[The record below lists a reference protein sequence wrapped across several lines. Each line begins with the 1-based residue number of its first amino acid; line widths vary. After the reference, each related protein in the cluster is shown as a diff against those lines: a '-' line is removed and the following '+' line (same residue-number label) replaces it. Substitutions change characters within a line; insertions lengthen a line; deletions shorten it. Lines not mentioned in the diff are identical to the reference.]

1 MFLDLSYCLRY
12 FNGFTEM
19 LLAPE
24 EIQEMRRP
32 HLACRP
38 RPQVSTI
45 WEQEVVQEQVM

>member
-24 EIQEMRRP
+24 EIQEVRRP
-32 HLACRP
+32 RLVCRL
-38 RPQVSTI
+38 RPQASTI
-45 WEQEVVQEQVM
+45 WGQGVVQEQVM